1 MNQGNKE
8 KVMKIKKRK
17 KVGKSRI
24 VICVGLWGDGDGEE
38 GPALEMASALHRGR
52 SLRPAEVRTFRG
64 FRRHRDGSLRRR
76 RRCRGWR
83 SR

>member
-38 GPALEMASALHRGR
+38 G
-52 SLRPAEVRTFRG
+52 
-64 FRRHRDGSLRRR
+64 
-76 RRCRGWR
+76 
-83 SR
+83 